1 MNTYWLNDGLI
12 FFSYLNSASVLKPS
26 LTHVFLT
33 HTGSKLAISTK
44 IFFVSSL
51 THEFNHPTT
60 PAKAKTFS
68 SSAITISVATNSC
81 SFSNKSTNFSH
92 SLACLTMIFHFTLS
106 ASKK

>member
-26 LTHVFLT
+26 LTQVFLT
-33 HTGSKLAISTK
+33 HTGSKFAISTK
-44 IFFVSSL
+44 IFFVLSVIPESNHHT
-51 THEFNHPTT
+51 THAN
-60 PAKAKTFS
+60 ANTFS
-68 SSAITISVATNSC
+68 SSAITISVACNVC

-92 SLACLTMIFHFTLS
+92 SFACLTMILHFILS